1 LKTGPDTDN
10 NRKIP
15 ANSITM
21 HRPAIFKKQEWDILI
36 AEVLEAA
43 AAVAVADQVLC
54 LPFEVASGHSSR

>member
-1 LKTGPDTDN
+1 
-10 NRKIP
+10 
-15 ANSITM
+15 M